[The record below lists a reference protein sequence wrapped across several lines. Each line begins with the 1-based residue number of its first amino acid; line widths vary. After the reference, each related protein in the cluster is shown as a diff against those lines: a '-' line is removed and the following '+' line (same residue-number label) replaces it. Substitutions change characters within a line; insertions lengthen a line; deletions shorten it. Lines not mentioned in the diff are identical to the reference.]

1 MDEVYVYEGGRYIET
16 AVEVERFNEATIE
29 QTAEDRKK
37 LHKQLQRVQSYDTY
51 IADRVPSK
59 ARLLKEETHRMLTDL
74 EPQEVVTLRRG
85 EDGELHDENETEDW
99 LVTSP
104 EVDDIRARALADL

>member
-1 MDEVYVYEGGRYIET
+1 
-16 AVEVERFNEATIE
+16 
-29 QTAEDRKK
+29 
-37 LHKQLQRVQSYDTY
+37 
-51 IADRVPSK
+51 
-59 ARLLKEETHRMLTDL
+59 MLTDL
-74 EPQEVVTLRRG
+74 EPQEVVTLRRD